1 MSLESNY
8 LFSTASSVSAYR
20 GAKKLFDSLCL
31 KYPKQLILQQL
42 QYEERSGELPS
53 QWEKMREVKM
63 HNFETKVFPSLMSQ
77 KCNPNSNTFTCMF
90 EECMRTQFTQR
101 NALVR
106 HLIQF
111 HYDEIPG
118 GGLILLQNPGSF
130 DRFMCKW
137 CSGHFKNHQLYKSHK
152 VECKHLAES
161 FLRPSETCA
170 SAEHGETCRKSDEMR
185 NSSTRMPPTE
195 IEWIDD
201 WILFAPAVCSTQETS
216 GVVDVDE
223 VSFSALP
230 NIACREDR
238 LVCAQLGES
247 NNKRKRKRLSSSS
260 SVCLVERKVSKQT
273 KSAAD
278 PTKSRCTSDD
288 DDAELLRF
296 LASSI
301 GDEGKACTS
310 AAATQAN
317 ISSREATST
326 PPNSQHRIVQQ
337 MKRHL
342 SDDKRVQSNKRAKY
356 VAADSFSADDEVF
369 YGEEECKQK
378 DEDDELLLFL
388 ARLP

>member
-1 MSLESNY
+1 MPLKSNY
-8 LFSTASSVSAYR
+8 LFTTASSVSAFR

-31 KYPKQLILQQL
+31 KYPKQLIRQQL
-42 QYEERSGELPS
+42 QYDEEGSGELTPS

-201 WILFAPAVCSTQETS
+201 CILFAPAVCTQETC
-216 GVVDVDE
+216 GVVDV
-223 VSFSALP
+223 
-230 NIACREDR
+230 ACREDR
-238 LVCAQLGES
+238 LVCAQLGQS
-247 NNKRKRKRLSSSS
+247 NNNNNNNNNNNKRKRKRLSSSS
-260 SVCLVERKVSKQT
+260 SVCEQT

-278 PTKSRCTSDD
+278 HPTKSRCSSDDVDDD

-301 GDEGKACTS
+301 VGDEEGKLACTS
-310 AAATQAN
+310 AAA
-317 ISSREATST
+317 
-326 PPNSQHRIVQQ
+326 
-337 MKRHL
+337 
-342 SDDKRVQSNKRAKY
+342 NKRAKY
-356 VAADSFSADDEVF
+356 VAAYSLTAHDEVF
-369 YGEEECKQK
+369 YGE
-378 DEDDELLLFL
+378 
-388 ARLP
+388 